1 MKFTGERYHPTENG
15 PMRYE
20 HMHRYAICTPLVEGK
35 QVLDIA
41 SGEGYGSALL
51 AQAAAGVV
59 GVDLDPE
66 AIRHAQEQY
75 GSHPNL
81 AFREGRADAI
91 PLPDGTVDIVVSFET
106 LEHHALHDE
115 MLREI
120 RRVLRP
126 DGILIMS
133 SPDKRVYSDE
143 PKYSNAYHVRE
154 LYRDEFDAL
163 LKRHFRSVCMYG
175 QRLITGSAVCELTR
189 SAGKSQIGALTMADD
204 GAVLPGFMWPGD
216 PAYLIGVCSNAG
228 LPVLEPSFYSDA
240 RDDLYR
246 EQYRLEG
253 LLRDMQ
259 SGHEYLLGC
268 IKTLE
273 AAAEKSG
280 QTATPMRDM
289 ATAHEAK
296 IAESTVAEKEL
307 NRKVAGMAARIEE
320 LEAHNSALE
329 RERNGIFASASWRIT
344 RPLRFA
350 KSVFKTA
357 LRKPNNH

>member
-20 HMHRYAICTPLVEGK
+20 HLHRYAICTPLVAGK

-51 AQAAAGVV
+51 AQAAASVV

-66 AIRHAQEQY
+66 AVRHAQDQY
-75 GSHPNL
+75 GSRPNL
-81 AFREGRADAI
+81 EFREGRADAI
-91 PLPDGTVDIVVSFET
+91 PLPDGAVDIVVSFET
-106 LEHHALHDE
+106 IEHHRLHDE

-143 PKYSNAYHVRE
+143 PKYRNAYHVRE

-163 LKRHFRSVCMYG
+163 LKRHFRGVCMYG
-175 QRLITGSAVCELTR
+175 QRLITGSALCELTR

-204 GAVLPGFMWPGD
+204 GSVLHGFMWPGD
-216 PAYLIGVCSNAG
+216 PAYLIGVCGDAG

-240 RDDLYR
+240 KDDLYR

-259 SGHEYLLGC
+259 SGHEYLVGC

-273 AAAEKSG
+273 KAAEQSGRTATLMHDLAIMHETTIAASAAAEG
-280 QTATPMRDM
+280 
-289 ATAHEAK
+289 
-296 IAESTVAEKEL
+296 EL
-307 NRKVAGMAARIEE
+307 NLRVADLVARIGA
-320 LEAHNSALE
+320 LEAQNSALE
-329 RERNGIFASASWRIT
+329 REREAIFASASWRVT

-350 KSVFKTA
+350 KTVLKTA
-357 LRKPNNH
+357 LRKHKNH